1 MEAYVDLA
9 AALGCAV
16 MLIAL
21 YMIVRIA
28 MRTESTPPALRS
40 ELLAYMFAV
49 PFTIA
54 IAASVAYGTYALF
67 PFMGIFIGLGASIAV
82 HSLVLWGALMI
93 APALPA
99 KPIQDQAT
107 TKPAAQQNA
116 ATAAA

>member
-1 MEAYVDLA
+1 MEAYVDIA

-28 MRTESTPPALRS
+28 MRTESTPPVLRS
-40 ELLAYMFAV
+40 TLLAYMFAV

-67 PFMGIFIGLGASIAV
+67 PFMGIFLGLGASIAV
-82 HSLVLWGALMI
+82 HSLVLWVALMI

-99 KPIQDQAT
+99 QPIRDEVS
-107 TKPAAQQNA
+107 KPAGQPNA
-116 ATAAA
+116 AAAAA